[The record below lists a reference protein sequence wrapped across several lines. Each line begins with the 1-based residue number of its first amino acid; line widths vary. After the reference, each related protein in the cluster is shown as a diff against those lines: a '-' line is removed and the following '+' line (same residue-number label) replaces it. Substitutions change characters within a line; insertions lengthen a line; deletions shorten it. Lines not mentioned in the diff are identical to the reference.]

1 MSVVLQRGRARG
13 RVQETFSNRKV
24 ASLTSVEMQARP
36 HAAGY
41 EFTVDWLLGRDPRA
55 MTLDE
60 LQLQIRAINIRNDV
74 LNSQLP
80 CPGAWQVLLGTL
92 VHR

>member
-1 MSVVLQRGRARG
+1 M
-13 RVQETFSNRKV
+13 EI
-24 ASLTSVEMQARP
+24 QARA